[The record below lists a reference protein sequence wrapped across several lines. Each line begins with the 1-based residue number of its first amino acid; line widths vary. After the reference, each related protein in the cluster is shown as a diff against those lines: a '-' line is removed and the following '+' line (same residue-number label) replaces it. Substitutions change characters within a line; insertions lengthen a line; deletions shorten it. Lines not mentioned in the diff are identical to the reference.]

1 MRTERQYYLAHQ
13 GTNST
18 RTLRFPFI
26 LHWLEGIKKN
36 KKKKKRGPRSL
47 GTLALVLPFKAYS
60 NKQYLSQTVNV
71 LLKRVM
77 KRTPRSTLASSPT
90 LSSPLLRLFT
100 IIYLNFRAQLLETS
114 VPAEYETTS
123 ASFPASKAW
132 DFSNHSSS
140 FDHLK

>member
-18 RTLRFPFI
+18 RTLTFPFI
-26 LHWLEGIKKN
+26 LHWLEGIKK
-36 KKKKKRGPRSL
+36 KKKRGTWYL
-47 GTLALVLPFKAYS
+47 GTFAFLLPFKAYS

-71 LLKRVM
+71 LLKCVM

-100 IIYLNFRAQLLETS
+100 IIHLNFRAQLLETS

-123 ASFPASKAW
+123 AGFPAYKAW